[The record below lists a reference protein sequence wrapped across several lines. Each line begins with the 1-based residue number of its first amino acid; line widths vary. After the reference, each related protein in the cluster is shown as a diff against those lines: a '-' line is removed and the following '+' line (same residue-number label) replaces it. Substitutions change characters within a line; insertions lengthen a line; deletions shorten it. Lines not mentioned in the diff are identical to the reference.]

1 MFKINIENIKCF
13 YKMSRSRYNDYYLVN
28 DEDVE
33 ESIEVLLKEPKMM
46 LKKVFLILLI
56 GYVHHKL
63 L

>member
-1 MFKINIENIKCF
+1 
-13 YKMSRSRYNDYYLVN
+13 MSRSRYNDYYLVN